1 MLISQG
7 LNEPCMAAPQKIRT
21 VPSRAKK
28 AVVTPKKPT

>member
-7 LNEPCMAAPQKIRT
+7 FHVPCMAAPQKIRM